1 MRISDWSS
9 DVCSSD
15 LRPWKLRAKN
25 LIERWRRKMNKP
37 VKAQLGVLSRLIAS
51 QPKAPNPTGAS
62 RVLTP
67 ENPET
72 KTINEPIVRQP
83 DDKLAAHDA
92 ILNTLETQH
101 PHNFTCAAHQPRAT
115 KTHRKHM
122 TIR

>member
-15 LRPWKLRAKN
+15 LSRPWKLRAKN

-51 QPKAPNPTGAS
+51 QPKAPNPTGDS

-72 KTINEPIVRQP
+72 KPIIESIVRQT
-83 DDKLAAHDA
+83 DAKIAAQHA
-92 ILNTLETQH
+92 ILDQLE
-101 PHNFTCAAHQPRAT
+101 PHDQTRSPGKGPGRE
-115 KTHRKHM
+115 KSGK
-122 TIR
+122 